1 MLTGVV
7 LYADVFVP
15 ETQMYLFDTKYYN
28 CSPMIAEHIQPWFVI
43 FIVFV
48 IFLLIYK
55 EYVKASVSF
64 LLAILVFLVTGI
76 LNSSEVLSGFSN
88 QSIVSIMMLIL
99 ITTGLRKNFQ
109 IEYLFDAIFKKAK
122 TYRGFLFRMMSQVAI
137 LSTVINNTPVVALMT
152 PYVVEWGKKNNI
164 SPSKLLIPL
173 SYATIMGGMITLIGT
188 STTLVLNGF
197 LQDFNH
203 PSLHFA
209 DLFTIGISVTVS
221 GILFI
226 MVFGHKLLPDHQDI
240 LKTYNENKRE
250 YLAETK
256 ILPNSRLIGKNVA
269 EGGLRNLKGVYLVE
283 IFRSGRMI
291 SPVNPDEMLAEDDIL
306 FFAGNTKDIVDLINS
321 DLGIQLPTTAR
332 AYDSDK
338 AEIVEA
344 VMNNFS
350 SLINKTVKKSDFRN
364 RYNAAIVAIHR
375 NGKRLSGRI
384 GDMTLQAGDL
394 LLLYTGSDFRDRV
407 EIYRDLFVVSKLR
420 DIFKPG
426 KKKYYALGLMAACA
440 IFLLL
445 FGKIALF
452 PALMIILGI
461 MISFNLITTQD
472 VKRELDLN
480 MIAILV
486 FSLAIGQAII
496 KTNAGDILANAIV
509 GFLQPYGTISVLVG
523 LLLITNLLSSVI
535 GNVGAVS
542 ISFPLAYAISQNLGI
557 DGNPFFLTIAYAASA
572 AFLTP
577 ISYQTNLIIYGPGG
591 YKFKDFFKIG
601 LPVNLIYLSVAMLA
615 IIYRYRAV
623 LF

>member
-1 MLTGVV
+1 MF
-7 LYADVFVP
+7 ADNF
-15 ETQMYLFDTKYYN
+15 
-28 CSPMIAEHIQPWFVI
+28 QPWFVI
-43 FIVFV
+43 VIVFL

-55 EYVKASVSF
+55 EYLKASVSF
-64 LLAILVFLVTGI
+64 LLAVLLFSITGI
-76 LNSSEVLSGFSN
+76 LTPSEVLSGFAN
-88 QSIVSIMMLIL
+88 ESIASILMLIL

-137 LSTVINNTPVVALMT
+137 LSSIINNTPVVALMT
-152 PYVVEWGKKNNI
+152 PYVVDWGKKNNI
-164 SPSKLLIPL
+164 APSRLLIPL

-197 LQDFNH
+197 LQDFGH
-203 PSLHFA
+203 PSLLFE
-209 DLFTIGISVTVS
+209 DLFTTGISVTFF

-226 MVFGHKLLPDHQDI
+226 VFIGYKLLPERKDV
-240 LKTYNENKRE
+240 LKTYAENKRE
-250 YLAETK
+250 YIVET
-256 ILPNSRLIGKNVA
+256 RLSGGSKLVGKSLLEA
-269 EGGLRNLKGVYLVE
+269 GLRNLKGVYLVE
-283 IFRSGRMI
+283 ILRGPKLI
-291 SPVNPDEMLAEDDIL
+291 SPVGPNEVLEHGDTL
-306 FFAGNTKDIVDLINS
+306 FFAGNTTDIVDLINS
-321 DLGIQLPTTAR
+321 EDGIELPETAKSF
-332 AYDSDK
+332 DSDK

-350 SLINKTVKKSDFRN
+350 SLVNKTVKQSNFRQ

-375 NGKRLSGRI
+375 NGKKVSGRI
-384 GDMTLQAGDL
+384 GDIVLQAGDL

-420 DIFKPG
+420 DIVKPG
-426 KKKYYALGLMAACA
+426 NKKYYALIMMAICA
-440 IFLLL
+440 LILLL
-445 FGKIALF
+445 FSKLTLF

-461 MISFNLITTQD
+461 MIGFNLITTQD

-496 KTNAGDILANAIV
+496 KTEAGNMVAVAFIDL
-509 GFLQPYGTISVLVG
+509 LEPYGNIAILLG
-523 LLLITNLLSSVI
+523 LLFITNLLASFI

-542 ISFPLAYAISQNLGI
+542 ISFPLAYSISNNLGI
-557 DGNPFFLTIAYAASA
+557 EGYPFFLTIAYAASA

-577 ISYQTNLIIYGPGG
+577 ISYQTNLIIFGPGG

-601 LPVNLIYLSVAMLA
+601 LPVNIIYLSVALFV
-615 IIYRYRAV
+615 IIYRYREI

>member
-1 MLTGVV
+1 ML
-7 LYADVFVP
+7 P
-15 ETQMYLFDTKYYN
+15 ENL
-28 CSPMIAEHIQPWFVI
+28 QPWFVI
-43 FIVFV
+43 TVVVI

-55 EYVKASVSF
+55 EYLKASVSF
-64 LLAILVFLVTGI
+64 LLAVLLFMITGV
-76 LNSSEVLSGFSN
+76 LNSQEVLSGFSN
-88 QSIVSIMMLIL
+88 QSIISILMLIL

-122 TYRGFLFRMMSQVAI
+122 TFQGFLFRMMSQVAI
-137 LSTVINNTPVVALMT
+137 LSSFINNTPVVALMT

-173 SYATIMGGMITLIGT
+173 SYATIMGGMITMIGT

-197 LQDFNH
+197 LQDFNQ
-203 PSLHFA
+203 PSLLFE
-209 DLFTIGISVTVS
+209 DLFFIGLSVTIT

-226 MVFGHKLLPDHQDI
+226 GLIGHRLLPDHQDV
-240 LKTYNENKRE
+240 LKTYSDNKRE
-250 YLAETK
+250 YLVETEITSTSK
-256 ILPNSRLIGKNVA
+256 LLGKNLLEA
-269 EGGLRNLKGVYLVE
+269 GLRNLKGVYLVE
-283 IFRSGRMI
+283 IYRGGRII
-291 SPVNPDEMLAEDDIL
+291 SPVGPQEILEEGDLL
-306 FFAGNTKDIVDLINS
+306 FFAGNTNDIVDLINS
-321 DLGIQLPTTAR
+321 GVGIQLPTTAR
-332 AYDSDK
+332 SFDNDK

-375 NGKRLSGRI
+375 NGERLRGRI
-384 GDMTLQAGDL
+384 GDITLQAGDL

-420 DIFKPG
+420 DIVKPG
-426 KKKYYALGLMAACA
+426 KKKYYALIIIALCA
-440 IFLLL
+440 LFLFF
-445 FGKIALF
+445 FGKMTLF

-496 KTNAGDILANAIV
+496 KTSAGKLLANGLLNLMEPFGDISILI
-509 GFLQPYGTISVLVG
+509 G
-523 LLLITNLLSSVI
+523 LMVITNLLTSFVT
-535 GNVGAVS
+535 NVGAVS
-542 ISFPLAYAISQNLGI
+542 ITFPISYSLSQSLGV
-557 DGNPFFLTIAYAASA
+557 DGTPFFLGICYASSA

-577 ISYQTNLIIYGPGG
+577 IGYQTNLIIYGPGG
-591 YKFKDFFKIG
+591 YKFKDFLKIG
-601 LPVNLIYLSVAMLA
+601 LPVNLVYLLVSIAV
-615 IIYRYRAV
+615 IIFLYKDV
-623 LF
+623 LL